1 MAMASDKKYHND
13 GPSAAD
19 KALERFTELMIEK
32 IQTLQGDWKKP
43 WFTPGVTQP
52 PQNLSGR
59 HYNGGNSLM
68 LMMQAEKMG
77 YEIPVWATFDR
88 ITGLN
93 FVKDKNGNVFY
104 ARDKNNNKLPQVSV
118 NKGEKS
124 FPVFLTT
131 FTVVNPE
138 TKERIP
144 YDDYRLLSKE
154 DQAKYKVYPKLQV
167 YNVFNIAA
175 QTNLELTRPE
185 LFEKLK
191 AQAAGQIQQQG
202 DLKSHPAIDL
212 MIDENLFFCPINQ
225 VKGDKAYYSPA
236 NDHIVV
242 PKREQFVDGEAF
254 ATNTLHECAHA
265 TGADSRLD
273 RHLGGHPFGSPEYAR
288 EELVAELSAAV
299 ISSQYGL
306 SKHIKS
312 DSAQYLKSWLGS
324 LQQGPE
330 FLKTVLGDVRR
341 SSGMITQRLESI
353 QQEMDK
359 GEEADYS
366 RFRPATVAAHK
377 SESDTQAQAAKD
389 VEQVQQEEQHHHY
402 GRAR

>member
-1 MAMASDKKYHND
+1 MADKKYNND

-43 WFTPGVTQP
+43 WFTPGATQP

-68 LMMQAEKMG
+68 LMLQAEKMG
-77 YEIPVWATFDR
+77 YDIPVWGTFDR
-88 ITGLN
+88 ITNLN
-93 FVKDKNGNVFY
+93 YIKDKNGNVFQ
-104 ARDKNNNKLPQVSV
+104 ARDKHGNKLPMVTV

-144 YDDYRLLSKE
+144 YDDYRNLPKE

-167 YNVFNIAA
+167 FNVFNVAA

-185 LFEKLK
+185 MYEKLK
-191 AQAAGQIQQQG
+191 AQAAGQVQQQG

-265 TGADSRLD
+265 TGADSRLA
-273 RHLGGHPFGSPEYAR
+273 RHLGGNPFGSPEYAR
-288 EELVAELSAAV
+288 EELIAELSAAV
-299 ISSQYGL
+299 ISSQYGM

-330 FLKTVLGDVRR
+330 YLKSVLGDVRR
-341 SSGMITQRLESI
+341 SSGLITQRLEAI
-353 QQEMDK
+353 QQEMSR

-366 RFRPATVAAHK
+366 RFRPDSKVNHPFLQK
-377 SESDTQAQAAKD
+377 PFAQATNNA
-389 VEQVQQEEQHHHY
+389 EPEEQDDKRDNY
-402 GRAR
+402 CVRLR

>member
-1 MAMASDKKYHND
+1 MADKKYHND

-185 LFEKLK
+185 LYEKLK

-366 RFRPATVAAHK
+366 RFRPATIAKQQSVL
-377 SESDTQAQAAKD
+377 EPQAQAAKEAEP
-389 VEQVQQEEQHHHY
+389 VEQETRHV
-402 GRAR
+402 GWSR

>member
-1 MAMASDKKYHND
+1 MADKKYNND

-185 LFEKLK
+185 LYEKLK
-191 AQAAGQIQQQG
+191 AQAAGQIQEQG

-359 GEEADYS
+359 GKEADYS
-366 RFRPATVAAHK
+366 RFRPATIAKQQSVL
-377 SESDTQAQAAKD
+377 EPQAQAAKE
-389 VEQVQQEEQHHHY
+389 VEQVEQEARHV
-402 GRAR
+402 GRSR

>member
-1 MAMASDKKYHND
+1 MADKKYNND

-43 WFTPGVTQP
+43 WFTPGATQP

-68 LMMQAEKMG
+68 LMLQAEKMG
-77 YEIPVWATFDR
+77 YDIPVWGTFDR
-88 ITGLN
+88 ITNLN
-93 FVKDKNGNVFY
+93 YIKDKNGNVFQ
-104 ARDKNNNKLPQVSV
+104 ARDKHGNKLPMVTV

-144 YDDYRLLSKE
+144 YDDYRNLSKE
-154 DQAKYKVYPKLQV
+154 D
-167 YNVFNIAA
+167 
-175 QTNLELTRPE
+175 TRPE
-185 LFEKLK
+185 MYEKLK
-191 AQAAGQIQQQG
+191 AQAAGQVQQQG

-265 TGADSRLD
+265 
-273 RHLGGHPFGSPEYAR
+273 
-288 EELVAELSAAV
+288 
-299 ISSQYGL
+299 
-306 SKHIKS
+306 
-312 DSAQYLKSWLGS
+312 
-324 LQQGPE
+324 
-330 FLKTVLGDVRR
+330 
-341 SSGMITQRLESI
+341 
-353 QQEMDK
+353 
-359 GEEADYS
+359 
-366 RFRPATVAAHK
+366 
-377 SESDTQAQAAKD
+377 
-389 VEQVQQEEQHHHY
+389 
-402 GRAR
+402 